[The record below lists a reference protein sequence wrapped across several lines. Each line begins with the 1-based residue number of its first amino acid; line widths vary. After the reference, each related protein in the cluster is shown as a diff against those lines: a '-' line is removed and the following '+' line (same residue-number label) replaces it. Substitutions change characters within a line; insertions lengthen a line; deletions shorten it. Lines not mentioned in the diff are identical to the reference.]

1 MLDRPRR
8 HHISSAIVV
17 THPRRADAIASIL
30 AGIENVEV
38 HASQHGKIVIVIEG
52 RSAGELGETL
62 VGISAMDGVI
72 AAHMVFEQV
81 LDEQEE

>member
-17 THPRRADAIASIL
+17 THPGRAEAVASTL
-30 AGIENVEV
+30 AEIDNVEV